1 MRYCTMKILK
11 KKNKSITSSES
22 KLNTIIELVKDLPKA
37 DYNKLKDG
45 MDLIY
50 NGYQKIRS
58 ARTTD
63 EKEMDEL
70 NNIEINLEE
79 VK

>member
-1 MRYCTMKILK
+1 MRYYTMKILK

-70 NNIEINLEE
+70 NNIEINLED

>member
-1 MRYCTMKILK
+1 MSCCMKILK
-11 KKNKSITSSES
+11 RKTKTLTSSES
-22 KLNTIIELVKDLPKA
+22 KLNTIIELVKDLPRS

-63 EKEMDEL
+63 EKEMDEIT
-70 NNIEINLEE
+70 NIEINLEE
-79 VK
+79 NK

>member
-1 MRYCTMKILK
+1 MKLK
-11 KKNKSITSSES
+11 RNKKLLTSSEN

-63 EKEMDEL
+63 EKEYDEIT
-70 NNIEINLEE
+70 NIEKSLEDS
-79 VK
+79 K

>member
-1 MRYCTMKILK
+1 MILK
-11 KKNKSITSSES
+11 KKNKIVTSSEN

-50 NGYQKIRS
+50 SGYQKIMS

>member
-1 MRYCTMKILK
+1 MKILK
-11 KKNKSITSSES
+11 KKNKFITSSES

>member
-1 MRYCTMKILK
+1 MKILK
-11 KKNKSITSSES
+11 KKNKFITSSDS

-70 NNIEINLEE
+70 NNIEINLED

>member
-1 MRYCTMKILK
+1 MKIFK
-11 KKNKSITSSES
+11 KTNKTISSSEN

-58 ARTTD
+58 ARTND

>member
-1 MRYCTMKILK
+1 MKILK

-79 VK
+79 VKWT

>member
-1 MRYCTMKILK
+1 MKILK
-11 KKNKSITSSES
+11 RKTKTLTSSES
-22 KLNTIIELVKDLPKA
+22 KLTTIIELVKDLPRS

-63 EKEMDEL
+63 EKEMDEIT
-70 NNIEINLEE
+70 NIEINLEE
-79 VK
+79 SK

>member
-1 MRYCTMKILK
+1 MRMFKRKTKILT
-11 KKNKSITSSES
+11 TSEN

-58 ARTTD
+58 ARTPD
-63 EKEMDEL
+63 EKEMDEIT
-70 NNIEINLEE
+70 NIEKSLEE
-79 VK
+79 SK